1 MRHFFRRGLL
11 LATLLL
17 GSIFSLVSQTQMIII
32 KNNSEE
38 LVFNMQEDDRAYFE
52 DNVKLVVEQ
61 AAYKDITKIPLA
73 DIRKIICR
81 EVEGTQENTELA
93 LSIYPNPVLDVLTLR
108 NLQGKQIV
116 CIYALD
122 GRMVKTFET
131 TGDQT
136 VDISDLSRGIYLV
149 NTQSQTLKMIKL

>member
-1 MRHFFRRGLL
+1 M
-11 LATLLL
+11 ATLLL
-17 GSIFSLVSQTQMIII
+17 GSIFSLVSQTQMIVI
-32 KNNSEE
+32 KNNGEE

-81 EVEGTQENTELA
+81 EVEGTEENTELA
-93 LSIYPNPVLDVLTLR
+93 LSIYPNPVHDVLTLR

-122 GRMVKTFET
+122 GRMVKTFEA
-131 TGDQT
+131 TGEQT
-136 VDISDLSRGIYLV
+136 VDISNLSRGIYLV